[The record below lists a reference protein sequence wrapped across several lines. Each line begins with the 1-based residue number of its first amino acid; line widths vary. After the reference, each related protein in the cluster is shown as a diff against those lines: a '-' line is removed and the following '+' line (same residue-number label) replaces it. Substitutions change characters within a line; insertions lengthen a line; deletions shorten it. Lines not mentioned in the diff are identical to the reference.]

1 MSTPMM
7 FYICASVKGVILS
20 LSACKRLGIVD
31 DAFPQIA
38 KMKEDG
44 NKVVEEDATHLKHEL
59 EVTKLKLQLVE
70 CKLHQAEKELSLK

>member
-1 MSTPMM
+1 MM

-31 DAFPQIA
+31 NGFPQIA

-44 NKVVEEDATHLKHEL
+44 TKAVEEDVAHCCAIFLFNLGGEI
-59 EVTKLKLQLVE
+59 
-70 CKLHQAEKELSLK
+70 